1 MLHGCQLQL
10 WWLWLQLWGPGA
22 RAMGVGH
29 SRGGVLEGVCMGRL
43 RWWVILLSCQLQHS
57 PIAQAQQNLKQQH
70 QSIRPKFKKKRKEKR
85 ESGES
90 TLQKNRIVC
99 NVYVCSD
106 RVVISALLAS
116 RLQIV

>member
-70 QSIRPKFKKKRKEKR
+70 QSIGPKFKKEKKRKKR
-85 ESGES
+85 ERG
-90 TLQKNRIVC
+90 KNIKEKQDSV
-99 NVYVCSD
+99 
-106 RVVISALLAS
+106 
-116 RLQIV
+116 